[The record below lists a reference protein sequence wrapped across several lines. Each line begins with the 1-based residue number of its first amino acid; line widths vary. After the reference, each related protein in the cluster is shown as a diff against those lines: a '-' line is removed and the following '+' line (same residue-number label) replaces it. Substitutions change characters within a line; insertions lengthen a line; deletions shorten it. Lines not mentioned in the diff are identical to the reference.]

1 MALKKK
7 NKIESQF
14 NMSSLTD
21 IIFLLLI
28 FFMLTSSLV
37 VPNALNLKLP
47 GESNST
53 ATVSKAPDEVRI
65 TSSGKFLYNGQS
77 IGLSQLNQKFTALRK
92 RDGAGKANIMVS
104 PSENAPMQAVVSVL
118 DLARK
123 SRLNAI
129 MNLAKK

>member
-1 MALKKK
+1 
-7 NKIESQF
+7 
-14 NMSSLTD
+14 MSSLTD

-37 VPNALNLKLP
+37 VPNALNLRLP

-53 ATVSKAPDEVRI
+53 STVSEAPDEVKI
-65 TSSGKFLYNGQS
+65 TSSGKYLYNGQN
-77 IGLSQLNQKFTALRK
+77 IGLNQLNQKFAALRS
-92 RDGAGKANIMVS
+92 RDGAGKANVMIS
-104 PSENAPMQAVVSVL
+104 PSDSAPMQAVVSVL

-123 SRLNAI
+123 ARLNSI